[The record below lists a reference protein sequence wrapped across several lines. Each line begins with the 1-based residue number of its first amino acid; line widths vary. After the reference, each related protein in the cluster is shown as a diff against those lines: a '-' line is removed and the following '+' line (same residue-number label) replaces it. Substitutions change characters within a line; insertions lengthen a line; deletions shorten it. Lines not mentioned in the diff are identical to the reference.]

1 MCLTS
6 GWSSGWL
13 GAVSD
18 ELDGRGGGRGSPA
31 RSGGVSRARAR
42 VGLREMR
49 RRTECRH
56 GRGLKRSWGM
66 GIAMWPRIPATCAS
80 ARSLVHDRRG
90 EGGADREGPLRRE
103 RERRGTRATAQR
115 LAERACETEK
125 EEGRAGDATGVVKS
139 APLGSE
145 REGGSERGT
154 D

>member
-1 MCLTS
+1 
-6 GWSSGWL
+6 
-13 GAVSD
+13 
-18 ELDGRGGGRGSPA
+18 
-31 RSGGVSRARAR
+31 
-42 VGLREMR
+42 
-49 RRTECRH
+49 
-56 GRGLKRSWGM
+56 M